1 VVARAITGPVRQVTA
16 AARPAPVCGPAELAE
31 MATAVNAAVDVVVQ
45 AP

>member
-1 VVARAITGPVRQVTA
+1 MSI
-16 AARPAPVCGPAELAE
+16 PAPVCGPAELAE